1 MILKK
6 ILTPV
11 KVQEHIYTLKSEKH
25 KAVRVLILPDIFSP
39 NRRPKKVQ
47 KVRQNRVNKKKLIE
61 LFIYIAIVVIGVILL
76 FTSND
81 EDKAIFKNLSGQG
94 GASYAVISDYQ

>member
-1 MILKK
+1 M
-6 ILTPV
+6 
-11 KVQEHIYTLKSEKH
+11 
-25 KAVRVLILPDIFSP
+25 
-39 NRRPKKVQ
+39 
-47 KVRQNRVNKKKLIE
+47 NKKKLIE

>member
-1 MILKK
+1 M
-6 ILTPV
+6 
-11 KVQEHIYTLKSEKH
+11 
-25 KAVRVLILPDIFSP
+25 
-39 NRRPKKVQ
+39 
-47 KVRQNRVNKKKLIE
+47 NKKKLIE

-81 EDKAIFKNLSGQG
+81 EDKAIFKNLSVQG